1 MKVFLSL
8 PKYLILPPYDVNKL
22 EEYGIK
28 ILFLDNN
35 LSLGQSIYN
44 TMDQIGSAF
53 IRILHG
59 DTLIKDIDD
68 TLDHAISKT
77 F

>member
-1 MKVFLSL
+1 MFDM
-8 PKYLILPPYDVNKL
+8 PPYDVNKL

-28 ILFLDNN
+28 IFFDNN

-44 TMDQIGSAF
+44 AMDQIGSTF

-59 DTLIKDIDD
+59 DTLIKI
-68 TLDHAISKT
+68 LMIR
-77 F
+77 